1 MEIDV
6 DEMSNKSPHQQLEE
20 DESISTMIVPIS
32 KLSEFIQCRFS
43 KFRLFLAEESKGI
56 IVSTSIFFV
65 AAIMSNSFS
74 L

>member
-1 MEIDV
+1 MA
-6 DEMSNKSPHQQLEE
+6 NKSPHQQLEE

-32 KLSEFIQCRFS
+32 KLSEFIQCKIAAFC
-43 KFRLFLAEESKGI
+43 LWIAEESKGI

-65 AAIMSNSFS
+65 AAMMSNSFS